1 MKITQRLPTLVMKQ
15 EEGESLASVGAQ
27 VQGIESNV
35 VVVELL
41 SGALISLISR
51 DEINI
56 FSFALREGCSEPD
69 EIEFIVTERND
80 PDIVGNDELGVL
92 VNGVPYVFYRGGPME
107 ARDALYR
114 KVGKREFG
122 EVIRAPQE
130 ASGPGFSVDN
140 AIERL
145 NVISKPA
152 RNAAPEDVLAHEG
165 EAHRLRARINRTVRP
180 YLPVS
185 SDLSIDEAVDALA
198 AVIKN
203 SIRDGLLIG
212 EPEDVSGVGEEIWS
226 AIRPYLR

>member
-1 MKITQRLPTLVMKQ
+1 
-15 EEGESLASVGAQ
+15 
-27 VQGIESNV
+27 
-35 VVVELL
+35 
-41 SGALISLISR
+41 LISR

-80 PDIVGNDELGVL
+80 PDIVGNGELGVL
-92 VNGVPYVFYRGGPME
+92 VNGVSYVFYRGGPME
-107 ARDALYR
+107 VRDALYR

-130 ASGPGFSVDN
+130 VSGPGFSVDD

-152 RNAAPEDVLAHEG
+152 RSDSPEDVLAHEG
-165 EAHRLRARINRTVRP
+165 EAHRLRAGINRTVRP

-185 SDLSIDEAVDALA
+185 SDLSVDEAVDALA